1 MGGSDNNKGII
12 KRVYQNL
19 QQMGWFDTC
28 IYAFDK
34 FLVFVSNGKLT
45 CYRYLLVAQ
54 PVATVPLVPP
64 RRGKKIEIRLLH
76 KQEKIVQQF
85 PRPAAVIKARFEQ
98 GAICLV
104 AIKEEQFIGFLWLLL
119 NNGYQEDEV
128 RARFIPCPAN
138 QAAWDFDVYVVP
150 DFRIGLTFPSLWDK
164 ANEILRENGIKWSC
178 SRISAFNIGSL
189 ESHARLGALVM
200 SSAFFVCG
208 GKWQVTL
215 ASISPYLHLS
225 LNSSSY
231 PKFSLNTNKLENIS
245 SVYQDK
251 TIVE

>member
-1 MGGSDNNKGII
+1 MGASVSNKGII

-19 QQMGWFDTC
+19 QQMGWFNTC
-28 IYAFDK
+28 IYAFNK
-34 FLVFVSNGKLT
+34 FLVFVSNGKLK

-64 RRGKKIEIRLLH
+64 RRGKKIEIRLLR

-85 PRPAAVIKARFEQ
+85 PRPDAVIKARFEQ

-104 AIKEEQFIGFLWLLL
+104 AMKEEQFIGFLWLLL
-119 NNGYQEDEV
+119 DNGYQEDEV

-138 QAAWDFDVYVVP
+138 QAAWDFDVYVAP
-150 DFRIGLTFPSLWDK
+150 DFRFGLTFPCLWDK
-164 ANEILRENGIKWSC
+164 ANEILRENGIKWSW

-200 SSAFFVCG
+200 SSAFFVCT

-225 LNSSSY
+225 LNPSSY
-231 PKFSLNTNKLENIS
+231 PKFSLSTKKLENIPS
-245 SVYQDK
+245 STK
-251 TIVE
+251 TKP